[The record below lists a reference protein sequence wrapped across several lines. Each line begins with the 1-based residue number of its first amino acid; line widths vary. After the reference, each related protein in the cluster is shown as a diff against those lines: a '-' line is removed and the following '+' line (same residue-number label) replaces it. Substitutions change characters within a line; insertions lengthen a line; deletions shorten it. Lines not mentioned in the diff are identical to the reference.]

1 VAEGNRTLRI
11 SFESQEA
18 FRREYDSSLFNGGV
32 FIPTDECFELRE
44 TVRIELQLSYAH
56 RAIGLEAEVV
66 HMVTPELAQV
76 GGTPGVAVHFKGNVA
91 DVRATLERLVGES
104 LPAPAPPPAPRPE
117 ATARSAERTPVR
129 VAARIQDGD
138 EVLDVRT
145 RNLSKTG
152 VLVGVQDRAV
162 PVGETIE
169 LTLRNPTTEEEMA
182 VQGRVAREVE
192 TEGEVS
198 ALGIQFAPEESE
210 REEVEAFVSE
220 IQRAEHSRRLGG
232 ITGAIE
238 ELGPQ
243 NLVQMFAMSA
253 PQGTLYLRREQEEG
267 MIGFEGG
274 LMRYALIG
282 SSTGMDALLRMLA
295 WRDGAFEFHARLEEV
310 GVKDPPLP
318 LEAALLEAVQQLDE
332 ANRTRARHFPLHARF
347 EVNEG
352 ADRCGS
358 QLTKIEAAI
367 LDLARAGFTLQR
379 MLEVIPESDPEV
391 LRALESLADDEL
403 ITPLD

>member
-1 VAEGNRTLRI
+1 VTQGNRTLRI
-11 SFESQEA
+11 SFDSEEE
-18 FRREYDSSLFNGGV
+18 FRREYECNLFNGGV
-32 FIPTDECFELRE
+32 FIPSDESFQLRE
-44 TVRIELQLSYAH
+44 AVKIEVQLSYAH

-66 HMVTPELAQV
+66 HMVTPEMAEV
-76 GGTPGVAVHFKGNVA
+76 GGAPGVAVHFKGNVS
-91 DVRATLERLVGES
+91 DVRATLERLAGES
-104 LPAPAPPPAPRPE
+104 LEAPAPPPPPRPE
-117 ATARSAERTPVR
+117 ASGRTAERTPVR

-138 EVLDVRT
+138 GVLDVRT

-152 VLVGVQDRAV
+152 VLVGVPDRSV

-182 VQGRVAREVE
+182 VPGRVMREVE

-198 ALGIQFAPEESE
+198 ALGIQFAPDESE
-210 REEVEAFVSE
+210 REEVEQFVSD

-243 NLVQMFAMSA
+243 NLVQMFSMSA
-253 PQGTLYLRREQEEG
+253 PKGTLYLRREQEEG

-274 LMRYALIG
+274 LMRFALLG
-282 SSTGMDALLRMLA
+282 AATGMDALMRMLD

-318 LEAALLEAVQQLDE
+318 LEAALLEAVRQLDE
-332 ANRTRARHFPLHARF
+332 AHHADAQHFPLHAHF
-347 EVNEG
+347 EVNDG
-352 ADRCGS
+352 ADRCGG
-358 QLTKIEAAI
+358 QLNKLEAAI
-367 LDLARAGFTLQR
+367 LDLARAGFTIQR
-379 MLEVIPESDPEV
+379 MLDVIPESDPEIF
-391 LRALESLADDEL
+391 RAIESLADDEL
-403 ITPLD
+403 VTLLD